1 MAILISVSSNGQNP
15 TDKFLDSLSV
25 KQPVLILHGFIKKDQ
40 KTPLREIETALKR
53 FEEYKKSGIDK

>member
-25 KQPVLILHGFIKKDQ
+25 KQPVLILH
-40 KTPLREIETALKR
+40 ETALKR